1 MAFLKI
7 GNFSLV
13 NEHLLEAFASD
24 FPDFDI
30 DVIDVLEDLV
40 NYKSAKNIA
49 LALKEYSAEILSRRA
64 RIGKYLLRT
73 NHFFWSVKEAVGKR
87 LGSGQYAM
95 TFQTQSLFDGS
106 VPGIPHFIYTD
117 HTHLAN
123 LRYPGFTAKQ
133 LYARSWVALE
143 RSIYENANIVFTLSE
158 FASGSVIEDYHCPAD
173 KVVCVYTGL
182 NAKTTFT
189 PGQKDYSAK
198 HILFVGVDWE
208 RKGGPELVAA
218 FKKVLEVHPDAH
230 LTIVG
235 CSPSLDLPNCR
246 VVGRV
251 PSDQVGQYFEKAT
264 IFCLPSRLEPAGIA
278 FSEAA
283 ASGLPV
289 VATNIGGIPDRVVDG
304 KTGYLVNSTDVD
316 QLTRA
321 LIDLLADQ
329 EKRQNFGAEGYR
341 LASERFSWQKVSAD
355 IKKQVTPF
363 IGESGSTFSR
373 PGRSSV
379 GKGRVSN

>member
-73 NHFFWSVKEAVGKR
+73 NHFFWSVKEAIGKR
-87 LGSGQYAM
+87 LDSGQYAL

-143 RSIYENANIVFTLSE
+143 KSIYENANIIFTSSE
-158 FASGSVIEDYHCPAD
+158 FASKSVIEDYHCPPD
-173 KVVCVYTGL
+173 KVICVYTGL
-182 NAKTTFT
+182 NVTTTFT
-189 PGQKDYSAK
+189 PGQKDYGAK
-198 HILFVGVDWE
+198 HILFVGIDWR
-208 RKGGPELVAA
+208 RKGGPELAAA
-218 FKKVLEVHPDAH
+218 FKRVLEVHPDAR

-235 CSPSLDLPNCR
+235 CNPSLDLPNCQ
-246 VVGRV
+246 VVGRI
-251 PSDQVGQYFEKAT
+251 PGDQVGQYFERAT
-264 IFCLPSRLEPAGIA
+264 VFCLPSRLDPSAVA
-278 FSEAA
+278 SSEAA

-289 VATNIGGIPDRVVDG
+289 VATNIGGTPDRVLNG
-304 KTGYLVNSTDVD
+304 KSGYLVAPADID
-316 QLTRA
+316 QLTHA
-321 LIDLLADQ
+321 LLELLTDQ
-329 EKRQNFGAEGYR
+329 EKRERFGAEGHR
-341 LASERFSWQKVSAD
+341 LTLERFDWTKVSAG
-355 IKKQVTPF
+355 IKERVMPF
-363 IGESGSTFSR
+363 VDKTEATSKLR
-373 PGRSSV
+373 EE
-379 GKGRVSN
+379 RV